1 MVVVVYVSADST
13 NAAAAVAQ
21 AAIQKTQAVKHYHKQ
36 VSYMEPVLVASLT
49 LSWYLLQAV
58 GAAVKLLQKCFSL

>member
-1 MVVVVYVSADST
+1 MLTGDVCVSADST

-36 VSYMEPVLVASLT
+36 VSCTIKPSLLAYPNVYYGNPYVL
-49 LSWYLLQAV
+49 
-58 GAAVKLLQKCFSL
+58 